1 MKVLARQWR
10 KAGEWVMRKGV
21 FAGVLGGAMLL
32 AGGAM
37 AQSNAL
43 YFSPELTAEFTAP
56 SAFDGLY
63 AGVLLGPI
71 SARKNN
77 FNTTGWE
84 IRPEI
89 GGVVGWNQPIAPG
102 VILGAELQGT
112 VATDFSSSAYLRL
125 MALARLGFAAGDNT
139 LIYALGGVG
148 RMGEGWAFEAGLG
161 AEVMVTSNM
170 GLRLEAAGI
179 GQLGPVPNGNNVPAI
194 SAMRITSGA
203 IWQLDGAPAA
213 TTFNF
218 GPVTDFAGLYAGL
231 NIGSLADPQFN
242 FFDDYGHG
250 WHLSRFEMGGFAGYN
265 HALGEMIRAGVE
277 VQLGANYDTSGDAG
291 VDALALA
298 RIGVV
303 PMPGV
308 FAYAA
313 GGVGLVEAAGAYAF
327 GGGVEYALW
336 GNAALRGEALLL
348 GRMDGAPG
356 LTGIS
361 GPTTSKVTI
370 GTVWHFD

>member
-1 MKVLARQWR
+1 
-10 KAGEWVMRKGV
+10 MRAGV
-21 FAGVLGGAMLL
+21 FAGAL
-32 AGGAM
+32 AGILALTGSAA
-37 AQSNAL
+37 AQSDAL
-43 YFSPELTAEFTAP
+43 YFSPELTADFTAP
-56 SAFDGLY
+56 SPFDGLY

-89 GGVVGWNQPIAPG
+89 GAVVGWNQPVAPG
-102 VILGAELQGT
+102 VVAGAELQAT
-112 VATDFSSSAYLRL
+112 VATDFSSSAYLRA

-139 LIYALGGVG
+139 LIYLLGGAG
-148 RMGEGWAFEAGLG
+148 RMGDSWAFEAGIG
-161 AEVMVTSNM
+161 AEVMVTDAM
-170 GLRLEAAGI
+170 ALRLEAAGI
-179 GQLGPVPNGNNVPAI
+179 GQLGPVPNGNDIPAI

-203 IWQLDGAPAA
+203 IWQLDGAPGA
-213 TTFNF
+213 TTFNT
-218 GPVTDFAGLYAGL
+218 GPVTDFSGLYAGI
-231 NIGSLADPQFN
+231 NIGGLTDPQFN
-242 FFDDYGHG
+242 FYDDYGHG
-250 WHLSRFEMGGFAGYN
+250 WHLSRFEMGGLAGYN
-265 HALGEMIRAGVE
+265 HALGDRVRAGVE

-291 VDALALA
+291 LDALALA

-303 PMPGV
+303 PTQGV
-308 FAYAA
+308 LAYAA
-313 GGVGLVEAAGAYAF
+313 GGVGLVEATGAYVF

-336 GNAALRGEALLL
+336 GDAALRGEALLL